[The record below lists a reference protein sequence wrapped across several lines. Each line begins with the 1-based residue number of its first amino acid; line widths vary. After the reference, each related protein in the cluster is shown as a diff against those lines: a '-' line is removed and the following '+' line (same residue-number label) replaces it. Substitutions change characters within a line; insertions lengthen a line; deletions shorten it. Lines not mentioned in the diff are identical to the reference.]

1 MDVSASDVGGHSDFG
16 VKEIQV
22 KLRCSPGGQT
32 GFALF
37 DRRER
42 GEHQDLQAFYLRQTS
57 RGAVLNASDGIGA
70 HCIEVLSMSLSELPN
85 NSSKSLWS
93 S

>member
-1 MDVSASDVGGHSDFG
+1 MDVSASDVGGGHSDFG

-22 KLRCSPGGQT
+22 KLRCSPGGGQT

-42 GEHQDLQAFYLRQTS
+42 GSIKICKPFTCGKLPEARGSECLRWQS
-57 RGAVLNASDGIGA
+57 PDI
-70 HCIEVLSMSLSELPN
+70 SLRFFQCLYQSCLT
-85 NSSKSLWS
+85 W
-93 S
+93 

>member
-1 MDVSASDVGGHSDFG
+1 MRASDVGGHSDFG

-42 GEHQDLQAFYLRQTS
+42 GAS
-57 RGAVLNASDGIGA
+57 RFASLLPAANFPRRAALNASDGRVRIF
-70 HCIEVLSMSLSELPN
+70 L
-85 NSSKSLWS
+85 
-93 S
+93 

>member
-37 DRRER
+37 DRREGSIKICKPFTCGKPPEAR
-42 GEHQDLQAFYLRQTS
+42 L
-57 RGAVLNASDGIGA
+57 
-70 HCIEVLSMSLSELPN
+70 
-85 NSSKSLWS
+85 
-93 S
+93 